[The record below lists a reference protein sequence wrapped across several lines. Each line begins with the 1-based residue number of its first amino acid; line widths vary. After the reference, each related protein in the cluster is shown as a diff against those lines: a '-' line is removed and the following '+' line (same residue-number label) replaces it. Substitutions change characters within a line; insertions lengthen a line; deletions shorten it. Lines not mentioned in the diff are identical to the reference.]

1 MFRSLLLSAAWIPCT
16 LALVLS
22 ARPADAQVNGG
33 TGLFAPERAL
43 ADNPPGLGGSPLGE
57 ARGEGG
63 LAPANQDGSSLIK
76 RVAAP
81 EQRIEMIVQ
90 TSRLLE
96 LKKRIPKAMVN
107 NPDVVEIHPRAANV
121 LQVVAKKPGYTSIT
135 VWDEDDQI
143 YSWDVLVTGD
153 ARELSTYL
161 TREFPDASL
170 RVFTLANSVV
180 ISGNVDDP
188 ADIEQIQQVAED
200 FFPKV
205 INRITVGGVQ
215 QVLLKVQVMEVSRSK
230 MRSVGFDWGYFPND
244 DFFVQSVSGLITSA
258 GGAAVTSS
266 GGETFAFGL
275 VSDNAAFFGF
285 IEALRRN
292 NLAKV
297 LAEPN
302 LVTVSGRPAF
312 FNSGGE
318 FPILVPQSLG
328 TVSIEYKKFGTQVD
342 FVPIVLSNGAIRLE
356 VRPRISEVDPTR
368 SVTVQNFTIPG
379 LRVREVDTGVEM
391 QAGQTLAIAGL
402 VQTRLEAETTGIPWL
417 MDLPYVGAP
426 FRRVSNQE
434 NEIELVVMV
443 TPELVHPLDC
453 HEVPPVYPGSGTTNV
468 TGCEMLKGYIEVPK
482 VGGPHGD
489 HGGFGYPGGGAGG
502 DVYVEEIPPGV
513 QNGSTQPHGQ
523 GASTQPH
530 AGRPHQMNRPSPTTR
545 AIPANSPQNQQTRY
559 GAPATQGASY
569 PVQPASNPPGF
580 IGPTGY
586 SDVSNQG
593 GNR

>member
-1 MFRSLLLSAAWIPCT
+1 MSRSHLSPALCVSLACAITLLGVGTAPAQFVNQGRSDERSDNVQANPWSDSAAEM
-16 LALVLS
+16 
-22 ARPADAQVNGG
+22 PAAGEDGG
-33 TGLFAPERAL
+33 
-43 ADNPPGLGGSPLGE
+43 
-57 ARGEGG
+57 
-63 LAPANQDGSSLIK
+63 SLIK

-96 LKKRIPKAMVN
+96 LKKRIPKALVN
-107 NPDVVEIHPRAANV
+107 NPEVVEIHPRAANV
-121 LQVVAKKPGYTSIT
+121 LQLVAKKPGYTSVT
-135 VWDEDDQI
+135 VWDEDDKI
-143 YSWDVLVTGD
+143 YSWDVMVTGD
-153 ARELSTYL
+153 ARELSAYL
-161 TREFPDASL
+161 SREFPDASL
-170 RVFTLANSVV
+170 KVFTLANSVV

-188 ADIEQIQQVAED
+188 SDIEQIQQVAED

-230 MRSVGFDWGYFPND
+230 MRSVGFDWAYFNGENS
-244 DFFVQSVSGLITSA
+244 FVQSVSGLLTA
-258 GGAAVTSS
+258 AGGGAATSS
-266 GGETFAFGL
+266 GGETFAFGI

-285 IEALRRN
+285 VEALRRN

-342 FVPIVLSNGAIRLE
+342 FVPIVLSNGSIRLE

-368 SVTVQNFTIPG
+368 SVSVQNFTIPG

-391 QAGQTLAIAGL
+391 RAGQTLAIAGL
-402 VQTRLEAETTGIPWL
+402 VQTRLESETTGIPWL

-426 FRRVSNQE
+426 FRRVSSSE
-434 NEIELVVMV
+434 NEIELVVLV

-453 HEVPPVYPGSGTTNV
+453 HEVPRDYPGSGTTGV

-482 VGGPHGD
+482 VHGGPHGEI
-489 HGGFGYPGGGAGG
+489 HGGFGYPGGIQG

-513 QNGSTQPHGQ
+513 QEQSAPSNGQ
-523 GASTQPH
+523 GASTPPQAYRQQP
-530 AGRPHQMNRPSPTTR
+530 MNRPT
-545 AIPANSPQNQQTRY
+545 AQPAQPAQSNSPQNRQTRY
-559 GAPATQGASY
+559 ASGPGSY
-569 PVQPASNPPGF
+569 PVQPANSGSNPPGF

-586 SDVSNQG
+586 SDVSNGSG
-593 GNR
+593 GR